1 MIWSISVPE
10 DAVIVESQVGDHFEK
25 LTITYQNCHNCHS
38 YSSKIKIVVIV
49 HCHVNII
56 TAMSLGRDDFY
67 KTFRTRNQ
75 KRRLPKE
82 TLWSIW

>member
-1 MIWSISVPE
+1 MMWSISVPE

-38 YSSKIKIVVIV
+38 YSSKIEIVVIV

-56 TAMSLGRDDFY
+56 TAM
-67 KTFRTRNQ
+67 TRAVA
-75 KRRLPKE
+75 L
-82 TLWSIW
+82 L